1 MSNHPFPVAEA
12 PALPLIEDFGAI
24 AKSFTDLADFPN
36 DHAYSLSSPIPETL
50 WGELGAIAP
59 PRADSLLPG
68 VPDGGTAATEHWTE
82 AGAIADPLFNHTSL
96 EQIWAKTQQALATFW
111 QTADRQATLSFA
123 WGEAKATPET
133 ESIVEQLIQG
143 NILPQFQFVE
153 QADLGAQG
161 AYAAAIDT
169 IFLAKEL
176 FRHPEQLVRVLVEEI
191 GHFIDDHAGPVDAP
205 GDEGRLFAA
214 QVLGETLSEA
224 AIAAIKAE
232 DDSALISLAGQSLE
246 IEKADLVPGAFT
258 VGTSGQVATEFLSD
272 GGAYT
277 GQLAVFSLTG
287 MEALAPGSPAFIQE
301 AARRALSN
309 SPEGYIIISDITEA
323 ASLNGELGEKNRN
336 AGTPGGI
343 KNFAFAPG
351 THIAVMLVPDGSVQQ
366 VFDNPAAGGRLRPL
380 FSLASAN
387 PASQIHLGEIRP
399 GVFAMEDVRF
409 DEGSDADFN
418 DVIFRLQGVTGQVEP
433 VTNLIGGQQIWI
445 NTPLGQQLFLIS
457 DEELGDPTT
466 PAQQPIFIASDNPVL
481 PPVDAN
487 NLQVSIPTSGVAKFN
502 ASNTEAEIAAS
513 GAARITIGTQTIYIG
528 TNQVSSINQN
538 PIVASFDSANPA
550 NNWIRTDY
558 EVTGA
563 DGRGIGIAWDGT
575 SLYGVFT
582 VDGTQGTPA
591 EDFRRAAATAEQA
604 WLRSYGQGGGAKVSV
619 LARIDATTGELLDAA
634 YLSAVLGNGN
644 SNTLT
649 VEDINVNATGHLV
662 ISAQSF
668 FRPRRPDGTA
678 LTETA
683 TAGSSPFAYTVEI
696 TPDLKRVKSTSA
708 VGFV

>member
-12 PALPLIEDFGAI
+12 PIALPLIEDFGAI
-24 AKSFTDLADFPN
+24 AQSLTDLSKPWADN
-36 DHAYSLSSPIPETL
+36 TNGLSHPIPETL
-50 WGELGAIAP
+50 WGELGAIASA
-59 PRADSLLPG
+59 RDDSPLLAIPG
-68 VPDGGTAATEHWTE
+68 WGTTAIAQRVE
-82 AGAIADPLFNHTSL
+82 AGAIGDPLFNQTSI
-96 EQIWAKTQQALATFW
+96 EQVWADTQQALAAFW
-111 QTADRQATLSFA
+111 QTADRPAALSFA
-123 WGEAKATPET
+123 FGEAKATPT
-133 ESIVEQLIQG
+133 TASLIEQLIQG
-143 NILPQFQFVE
+143 QGLPQLQFVG
-153 QADLGAQG
+153 QADLGADG

-176 FRHPEQLVRVLVEEI
+176 LHQPEQLVRVLLEEM
-191 GHFIDDHAGPVDAP
+191 GHFIDNHAGPGDAA
-205 GDEGRLFAA
+205 GDEGHLFATR
-214 QVLGETLSEA
+214 VLGEMLPEA
-224 AIAAIKAE
+224 AIAAIRAE
-232 DDSALISLAGQSLE
+232 NDTANVFLAGQSLD
-246 IEKADLVPGAFT
+246 IEKADSVPGAFT
-258 VGTSGQVATEFLSD
+258 VGAAGQVAAEFLADS
-272 GGAYT
+272 GAYT

-287 MEALAPGSPAFIQE
+287 MEGLAPGSTAFIQE

-309 SPEGYIIISDITEA
+309 SPEGYIVVNDIAEA
-323 ASLNGELGEKNRN
+323 ASLNGELGEQNRN
-336 AGTPGGI
+336 AGSPPGI
-343 KNFAFAPG
+343 KTFAFAPG
-351 THIAVMLVPDGSVQQ
+351 THIAVMLVPNGSVQQ
-366 VFDNPAAGGRLRPL
+366 VFDNPAVGGSIRPL

-387 PASQIHLGEIRP
+387 PASRVHMGEIRP
-399 GVFAMEDVRF
+399 GVFAMEDIRF
-409 DEGSDADFN
+409 DEGSDGDFN
-418 DVIFRLQGVTGQVEP
+418 DVIFRLQGATGQIEP
-433 VTNLIGGQQIWI
+433 VANLIGSRQIWV

-457 DEELGDPTT
+457 DEALGDPTAA
-466 PAQQPIFIASDNPVL
+466 AQPVFIASNNPVL

-487 NLQVSIPTSGVAKFN
+487 NLQVSIPTSGVPQFN
-502 ASNTEAEIAAS
+502 AGNTEAQIAAS

-528 TNQVSSINQN
+528 TNQVSGNNQN

-558 EVTGA
+558 EVTGT
-563 DGRGIGIAWDGT
+563 DGRGVGLAWDGT

-591 EDFRRAAATAEQA
+591 EDFRRAAADAEQA

-634 YLSAVLGNGN
+634 YLSAVLSNGN

-649 VEDINVNATGHLV
+649 IENISVNSTGHLV